1 MTETTLDTTLRL
13 KERFL
18 RSTDLKRDFGDA
30 QALDG
35 YWLTEFGAK
44 CLRTVSAGVRT
55 DSGRRAWRLTGDYGT
70 GKSSFAL
77 FLATAMAD
85 VGRLPEGLRRKAQ
98 RAAPEIADAGY
109 LPVLVVG
116 SRQSIGY
123 AIIEALQQSIA
134 DAYPRGGAADL
145 LKELQKHSK
154 QGHVNDDRVVALV
167 EEAAGVLAKSG
178 KAKGLLIVLDEV
190 GKFLEFAANSGGS
203 EDIYLLQKLSE
214 TASRSKNVPIFLIC
228 LLHQGFN
235 AYAGQMQPAAQRE
248 WAKIAGRLDEI
259 AFAQPLDEVFA
270 LTRAA
275 LGVQV
280 NALPQELRRGAREVM
295 DQAAKLRWFGA
306 STKAEQLIE
315 NADGIFPIDAF
326 VFPAL
331 GRLFQRFGQNERSLF
346 SFIYSYEPF
355 GLREYVVQPIK
366 GCQSYRLHN
375 LYNYTRANFGHRLA
389 VVSYR
394 SRWAVIDAI
403 IEGFVARSDL
413 EIEVLKTV
421 GMINLLDSDDLLP
434 SAEVI
439 EWAVGGAD
447 RSKRQ
452 AVAKCLLVLRER
464 GVLYLRGASK
474 GYCLWSYTS
483 VDLEKAYDDAKRQ
496 LGETCNVAEYVAG
509 QIVARP
515 IVARR
520 HYIETGHLRY
530 FSVKYCPMP
539 KLEEAL
545 NCGPGEADGEIII
558 PLCETKVERAEAVK
572 LALAAKAGD
581 GRIRLVGIPLPLD
594 RLRGIVVEARRWDWI
609 ATHVLA
615 LNSDSYARMEVSR
628 HRTFAQEKVHAAL
641 EDAVAAAGQGACG
654 GLDWY
659 REGRVI
665 DAGRGSA
672 FVKKL
677 SDLCDTTYKLA
688 PRLHNELVNRRNLS
702 SAAAAARMRLI
713 EAMFDGH
720 AKEALGFPLDR
731 KPPEMSMYMSVL
743 SNTGIHRAE
752 KGEWKLGV
760 PLGSDTC
767 GMSPCMQRLRA
778 ILEEK
783 PDERIGIQAIIEEMR
798 RPPYGLREGV
808 IPILLAVLAITMEKD
823 VALYENGT
831 FLREV
836 GKESF
841 LRMTK
846 NPSLFDIQYCRIEG
860 VRTELFTKLAAA
872 LDLELGDKRGPELM
886 DVVRQICMFVAKLP
900 DYSRN
905 TKRVSKTC
913 DAVRSAILAAREPI
927 RMVFHEIPVACG
939 CAAFEHRKRVN
950 SEQATELV
958 SRLRKALTELRGSF
972 PELQERMRQRICE
985 AFGVSGAFRDV
996 RREIAERAERVV
1008 LGATDPGLKAF
1019 CLRVMDDALPEGDW
1033 LESVGSVLA
1042 KQPPTRW
1049 QDANEDVFAEQL
1061 GQFVERLKRVEALR
1075 FQNTKQDA
1083 GEAIR
1088 VALTKTTG
1096 EERQEVIVLREKDL
1110 RAMARAEAA
1119 IEAILKEHGRIG
1131 IAAASKALWNRLDG
1145 KQV

>member
-1 MTETTLDTTLRL
+1 MTERTLDTTLCL

-30 QALDG
+30 QALEG
-35 YWLTEFGAK
+35 YWLTEFGAT
-44 CLRTVSAGVRT
+44 CLRTVATGIRI

-85 VGRLPEGLRRKAQ
+85 VGRLPDGLRRKAQ
-98 RAAPEIADAGY
+98 HAAPEIANAAY

-116 SRQSIGY
+116 SRQSIGV
-123 AIIEALQQSIA
+123 AIIEALRQSIA
-134 DAYPRGGAADL
+134 NAYPRGGAAEL
-145 LKELQKHSK
+145 LRELQGQSK
-154 QGHVNDDRVVALV
+154 QGIVSDDRVVALV
-167 EEAAGVLAKSG
+167 EEAAGTLAKSG

-190 GKFLEFAANSGGS
+190 GKFLEYAANSGGS

-214 TASRSKNVPIFLIC
+214 TASRSKGVPIFLVC

-235 AYAGQMQPAAQRE
+235 AYADQMQPAAQRE

-259 AFAQPLDEVFA
+259 AFAQPLEEVFA
-270 LTRAA
+270 LTHAA

-280 NALPQELRRGAREVM
+280 DALPEGVRREAREVM
-295 DQAAKLRWFGA
+295 VQAAKMRWFGA
-306 STKAEQLIE
+306 STNAKRLVEQ
-315 NADGIFPIDAF
+315 ADGIFPIDAF

-355 GLREYVVQPIK
+355 GLREYVVRPIK
-366 GCQSYRLHN
+366 GCLPYRLHN

-403 IEGFVARSDL
+403 IEGFVAKSDL

-421 GMINLLDSDDLLP
+421 GMLNLLDGEDLLP
-434 SAEVI
+434 SAEVV

-447 RSKRQ
+447 RGKRQ
-452 AVAKCLLVLRER
+452 AVGNCLLNLRER

-483 VDLEKAYDDAKRQ
+483 VDLEKAYDDAKRK
-496 LGETCNVAEYVAG
+496 LSDTCNVAEYVAG
-509 QIVARP
+509 QIIARP

-520 HYIETGHLRY
+520 HYIETGNLRY

-539 KLEEAL
+539 QFEEVL
-545 NCGPGEADGEIII
+545 NCGLGEADGEIII
-558 PLCETKVERAEAVK
+558 PLCETEAERTEAVK
-572 LALAAKAGD
+572 LARAATAGED
-581 GRIRLVGIPLPLD
+581 RIRLAGVPRPLE
-594 RLRGIVVEARRWDWI
+594 RLRGIVVEAQRWDWV

-615 LNSDSYARMEVSR
+615 LNNDSYARAEVSR
-628 HRTFAQEKVHAAL
+628 HRTFAQEKVQTAL
-641 EDAVAAAGQGACG
+641 EETVAAAGQGACG

-659 REGRVI
+659 RDGKII
-665 DAGRGSA
+665 DAGRGPA

-677 SDLCDTTYKLA
+677 SDLCDATYKQA

-702 SAAAAARMRLI
+702 SAATAARMRLI

-720 AKEALGFPLDR
+720 TKEALGLPLDR
-731 KPPEMSMYMSVL
+731 TPPEMSMYMSVL
-743 SNTGIHRAE
+743 KNTGIHHKE
-752 KGEWKLGV
+752 EGVWQLGV
-760 PLGSDTC
+760 PTGVDTC
-767 GMSPCMQRLRA
+767 GMAPCMNKLRD
-778 ILEEK
+778 IIEKK
-783 PDERIGIQAIIEEMR
+783 PDERISIQAIVAEMR
-798 RPPYGLREGV
+798 RPPYGLREGI
-808 IPILLAVLAITMEKD
+808 IPILLAVLAISMEKD
-823 VALYENGT
+823 VAVYENGT

-836 GKESF
+836 GKEAF

-846 NPSLFDIQYCRIEG
+846 DPALFDIQYCRIEG
-860 VRTELFTKLAAA
+860 VRAELFAKLAAA
-872 LDLELGDKRGPELM
+872 LDLELVNEREPELM
-886 DVVRQICMFVAKLP
+886 DVVRQICTFVAKLP

-905 TKRVSKTC
+905 TKRISQTC
-913 DAVRSAILAAREPI
+913 AAVRTAILAAREPV
-927 RMVFHEIPVACG
+927 RMVFHELPVACG
-939 CAAFEHRKRVN
+939 CSVIEHRKRVT
-950 SEQATELV
+950 SDQATELV
-958 SRLRKALTELRGSF
+958 SRLRNALTELGDSF
-972 PELQERMRQRICE
+972 PELQERMRRKICD
-985 AFGVSGAFRDV
+985 AFGISGVFRDV
-996 RREIAERAERVV
+996 RREIAERAERVI
-1008 LGATDPGLKAF
+1008 LGATEPGLKAF
-1019 CLRVMDDALPEGDW
+1019 CLRVKDDALSEGDW

-1061 GQFVERLKRVEALR
+1061 GQFVERLKRVEATR
-1075 FQNTKQDA
+1075 FQNTKQTA

-1088 VALTKTTG
+1088 VALTKATG
-1096 EERQEVIVLREKDL
+1096 EERQEVIMIQEKDR
-1110 RAMARAEAA
+1110 RAMALAETA
-1119 IEAILKEHGRIG
+1119 IDAVLKEHGRIG
-1131 IAAASKALWNRLDG
+1131 IAAASKVLWKRLEG
-1145 KQV
+1145 TQA